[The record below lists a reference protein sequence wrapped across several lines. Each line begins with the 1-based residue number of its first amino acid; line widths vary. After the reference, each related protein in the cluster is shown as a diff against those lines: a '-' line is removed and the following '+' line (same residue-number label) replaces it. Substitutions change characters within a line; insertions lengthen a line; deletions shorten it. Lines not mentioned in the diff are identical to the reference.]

1 MVEKF
6 KFILLEIL
14 LLWPCVSKSFL
25 LGILTRCIY
34 FCKHVTIFIYS
45 NKWYPWKGNSPSNN
59 AVLVDRHCIL
69 PFVNVDTCITAW
81 SQKFLK
87 LSFFHCPDQYFLNN
101 TKEKKEKICSSY
113 HITCEWGKLFL
124 FVMKDVVAWWV
135 WSFLTIQNN
144 IVAINRWI
152 TSEV

>member
-34 FCKHVTIFIYS
+34 FCKHVTILIYS

-81 SQKFLK
+81 SRKFLK

-101 TKEKKEKICSSY
+101 TKEKKEKKCSTILLVNEENYSY
-113 HITCEWGKLFL
+113 LSWKMLLPDECGHF
-124 FVMKDVVAWWV
+124 
-135 WSFLTIQNN
+135 
-144 IVAINRWI
+144 
-152 TSEV
+152 